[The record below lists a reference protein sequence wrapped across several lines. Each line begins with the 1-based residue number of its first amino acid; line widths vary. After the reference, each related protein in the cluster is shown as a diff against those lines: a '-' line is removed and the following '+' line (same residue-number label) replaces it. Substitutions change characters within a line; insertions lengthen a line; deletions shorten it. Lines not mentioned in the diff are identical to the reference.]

1 MKRMTSEI
9 VKELQKCVDKYGDL
23 PFELRDNENGCSFFD
38 VSVFADTAENGGCY
52 EEEIPTIG
60 ISF

>member
-1 MKRMTSEI
+1 MTSEI
-9 VKELQKCVDKYGDL
+9 IKSLQRCVDKYGDM

-38 VSVFADTAENGGCY
+38 VSVFADTIENGGCY
-52 EEEIPTIG
+52 ECEAETIG